1 MQRRRADV
9 LLLPGVSLCVAQT
22 RPPSADPNGLARCDS
37 TRGTACISPGTEF
50 GEALNGRW

>member
-9 LLLPGVSLCVAQT
+9 LVLPGVSLGVAQT
-22 RPPSADPNGLARCDS
+22 RPPSADPNGLARS
-37 TRGTACISPGTEF
+37 NSIRGTACISPGTES